1 MVYVS
6 SYSTCEIINIKQ
18 YVNDIRKEYSYRS
31 LYIRELNP
39 DEDLQLDIKVMVANV
54 VNNSYYSGEQYRK
67 NIAPYQLFFVNK
79 NLTNKQVY
87 FKIIN
92 SYARILN

>member
-1 MVYVS
+1 
-6 SYSTCEIINIKQ
+6 
-18 YVNDIRKEYSYRS
+18 
-31 LYIRELNP
+31 
-39 DEDLQLDIKVMVANV
+39 MVANV